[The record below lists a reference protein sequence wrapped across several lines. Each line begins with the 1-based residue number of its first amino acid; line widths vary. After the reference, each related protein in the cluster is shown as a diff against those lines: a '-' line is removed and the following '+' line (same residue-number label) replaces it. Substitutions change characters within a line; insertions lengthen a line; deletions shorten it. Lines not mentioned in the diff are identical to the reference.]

1 MLHNKYYYVLKCY
14 SGDFN
19 REIYGRELIGKVPLS
34 QKGIALA
41 LQELELMS
49 ILKSKKRGTIKL
61 YSLNR
66 EWTEIKDAL
75 TIIEITRKIE
85 FLEDSRALAH
95 IFQSDNRIV
104 GIFGSYAK
112 GTQKAD
118 SDIDVFIVGKKR
130 ENDYDKKDGIIQEK
144 LSIKYFSEQEWTR
157 LLKEKNNLAKEII
170 SNHIILFGVEQFVH
184 QLWSDYYGFN

>member
-1 MLHNKYYYVLKCY
+1 MLHNKYYYVLKYY
-14 SGDFN
+14 SGDLN

-41 LQELELMS
+41 LQELELRS
-49 ILKSKKRGTIKL
+49 LLKSKKRGTIKL

-66 EWTEIKDAL
+66 EWTAIKDAL
-75 TIIEITRKIE
+75 TITEITRKIE

-95 IFQSDNRIV
+95 IFQSDDRIV

-112 GTQKAD
+112 NTQKAD

-130 ENDYDKKDGIIQEK
+130 ENDYDKKDSIIQKK
-144 LSIKYFSEQEWTR
+144 LSIKYFSKQEWKR

-170 SNHIILFGVEQFVH
+170 SNHIILLGVERFVH